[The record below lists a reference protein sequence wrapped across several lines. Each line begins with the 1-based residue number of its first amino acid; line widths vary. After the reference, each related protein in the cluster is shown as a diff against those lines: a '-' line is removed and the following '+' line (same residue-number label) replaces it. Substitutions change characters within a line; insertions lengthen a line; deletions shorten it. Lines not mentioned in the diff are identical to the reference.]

1 MEINAGIVGVALAVG
16 ILVGLTGVG
25 AGAAMTPA
33 LVGIFGVPLPV
44 AIATDL
50 LFATITKAIGVL
62 VHGRA
67 GQVDWKLAKRLWAGS
82 IPAVAI
88 GSILLVGF
96 VTAGHTTWLLWLLLA
111 FVLFTSIT
119 LLLRGLRPPRG
130 EAQSEKVS
138 DGRWLAPLGG
148 VGVGLGVSL
157 TSVGAGVLG
166 MALLVKLSPQDTP
179 PQRLVATDL
188 LHAIPIALV
197 AGTSYALSGLVDF
210 PLLLTLLIG
219 SIPGVILG
227 AFASRWIPARAMNI
241 GLGIILA
248 TLAIMLVV
256 S

>member
-1 MEINAGIVGVALAVG
+1 VEINAGIVGVALAVG
-16 ILVGLTGVG
+16 LLVGLTGVG

-33 LVGIFGVPLPV
+33 LVGFFGVPLPI

-67 GQVDWKLAKRLWAGS
+67 GQVDWKLAKELWSGS

-88 GSILLVGF
+88 GSLLLVGF

-119 LLLRGLRPPRG
+119 LFFRGLRPQKSH
-130 EAQSEKVS
+130 AQNQAVS
-138 DGRWLAPLGG
+138 GGRWLAPLGG
-148 VGVGLGVSL
+148 AGVGLGVSL

-166 MALLVKLSPQDTP
+166 MALLVKLSPKDTP

-210 PLLLTLLIG
+210 QLLLVLLIG

-248 TLAIMLVV
+248 TLAVLLIV